1 MIYIGDMLD
10 GKEYLDM
17 AEHTETQRKILE
29 IGKREFLTKGFKD
42 ASLPVSLR
50 KLALLRGRFMDII
63 RTKQRF
69 LRRWSPSLQ
78 MA

>member
-1 MIYIGDMLD
+1 M
-10 GKEYLDM
+10 
-17 AEHTETQRKILE
+17 TECSATQNKILE
-29 IGKREFLTKGFKD
+29 IGKKEFLAKGFRGPPC
-42 ASLPVSLR
+42 AVSLR

-78 MA
+78 MV

>member
-1 MIYIGDMLD
+1 M
-10 GKEYLDM
+10 
-17 AEHTETQRKILE
+17 TECSATQNKILE
-29 IGKREFLTKGFKD
+29 IGKKEFLAKGFRG
-42 ASLPVSLR
+42 ASLRGR

-78 MA
+78 MV

>member
-1 MIYIGDMLD
+1 M
-10 GKEYLDM
+10 
-17 AEHTETQRKILE
+17 TECSATQNKILE
-29 IGKREFLTKGFKD
+29 KKSFLLKVLGGPPC
-42 ASLPVSLR
+42 AVSLR

-78 MA
+78 MV